1 METSELIRQMLINL
15 GEDPEREGLKA
26 TPDRVARAWAHIT
39 QGYSETAE
47 EILGSAIFHE
57 EHDEMVIV
65 RDIELYSVCEHH
77 MLPFIG
83 KAHVAYIPN
92 GKLIGLSKIPRL
104 VDMFS
109 HRLQV
114 QERLT
119 TQIADTLVQMIE
131 PQGVGVVIEAV
142 HLCVLM
148 RGVEKQSSKM
158 VTSSMRGV
166 FKDDERTRAE
176 FMHLIGPT
184 TRGGLII

>member
-1 METSELIRQMLINL
+1 METKELIHQLLINL
-15 GEDPEREGLKA
+15 GEDPEREGLLA
-26 TPDRVARAWAHIT
+26 TPDRVARAWEHLT
-39 QGYSETAE
+39 VGYRTTAE
-47 EILGSAIFHE
+47 EILGNAIFHE
-57 EHDEMVIV
+57 NHDEMIVV
-65 RDIELYSVCEHH
+65 RDIELYSLCEHH

-83 KAHVAYIPN
+83 KAHVAYIPD
-92 GKLIGLSKIPRL
+92 GKIIGLSKIPRI

-119 TQIADTLVQMIE
+119 TQIADTLEQVIE
-131 PQGVGVVIEAV
+131 PQGVAVVIEAV

-166 FKDDERTRAE
+166 FKSDERTRAE
-176 FMHLIGPT
+176 FLRLVGPT
-184 TRGGLII
+184 TRGGLVI